1 MAAARQPLGQGAMTF
16 GRPELLPLV
25 LILPL
30 LSALAI
36 WAYAR
41 RRRRVA
47 EALGDAA
54 LVERLGAGDLR
65 RFPWTRLLLV
75 TGAAASLGIAAA
87 DPRWG
92 MRVADEVSRSLDMVV
107 AVDVSKSMYAT
118 DLQPSRL
125 EAERLLLRR
134 LLRDLPGDRIGLVVF
149 AGRAY
154 VLSPLTVDHGALN
167 LYVDA
172 LDPGIVS
179 QGGSSVAAAITQATD
194 LVRGSEESGGRRV
207 IVLLT
212 DGEAHEDRS
221 DIEAA
226 ADRAARAHVAIFT
239 VGVGSARGAPV
250 PDRDPVTG
258 QVAGYKQDESGE
270 VVISRMDPE
279 LLGSIAE
286 RTGGAFVRLD
296 EPGAAGRVT
305 QGLRRLDRTEGPAGR
320 TVQLQERF
328 AWFVALGLLLLA
340 LDAVRASPAHMAS
353 LRALGSVFQRR
364 THRSAHTAAL
374 LLVLLTHAGWGIGDV
389 ERGNRLYRAG
399 RYAEAVEAYREALA
413 DGEDSP
419 QLQYNLG
426 TALLRLG
433 RYQEAQAHLQRA
445 LSGVEAEVQ
454 RRSFFNLGSRFLE
467 EGRSPTSTGAP
478 GELLGSAIEAYKRA
492 LRLRPNDE
500 DAKWNLELALRQQE
514 QQQQNQ
520 QDDESENQQQPQSG
534 DESEDRAGQGG
545 GQGSNDPSQ
554 NEPDSRPDQPGGEMS
569 QDQADRILSAV
580 EQDERELT
588 REKLRKGQRR
598 TPVRKDW

>member
-1 MAAARQPLGQGAMTF
+1 MTF

-25 LILPL
+25 LLLPL
-30 LSALAI
+30 LAVLAI
-36 WAYAR
+36 WIYAR

-47 EALGDAA
+47 DALGDAA

-65 RFPWTRLLLV
+65 RFPWARLVLV

-92 MRVADEVSRSLDMVV
+92 MRVAEEISRSLDMVV

-172 LDPGIVS
+172 LDPGVVS

-194 LVRGSEESGGRRV
+194 LVRGNDESGGRRV

-226 ADRAARAHVAIFT
+226 ADRAGRAQVAIFA
-239 VGVGSARGAPV
+239 VGVGTPRGAPI
-250 PDRDPVTG
+250 PDRDPVTN
-258 QVAGYKQDESGE
+258 QVAGYKQDENGE
-270 VVISRMDPE
+270 VVISRMDPD

-296 EPGAAGRVT
+296 EPGAAGRLT
-305 QGLRRLDRTEGPAGR
+305 QGLRALDRARGPAGR
-320 TVQLQERF
+320 SVQLRERF

-340 LDAVRASPAHMAS
+340 LDALRASPAHMTS

-364 THRSAHTAAL
+364 ASRRVSAAAL
-374 LLVLLTHAGWGIGDV
+374 LFVLLTNAGWGIGDV

-413 DGEDSP
+413 DGKDSP

-433 RYQEAQAHLQRA
+433 RYQEAQSHLQKA
-445 LSGVEAEVQ
+445 LGGVESEVQ

-467 EGRSPTSTGAP
+467 ESRSSGAATQP
-478 GELLGSAIEAYKRA
+478 GELLGSAVEAYKRA
-492 LRLRPNDE
+492 LRLRPDDE
-500 DAKWNLELALRQQE
+500 DAKWNLELALREQQR
-514 QQQQNQ
+514 QQQNQ
-520 QDDESENQQQPQSG
+520 QDDSQNQQQPQSG
-534 DESEDRAGQGG
+534 DESQDRGGQGG
-545 GQGSNDPSQ
+545 GQGSNDPAQ
-554 NEPDSRPDQPGGEMS
+554 NAPDSRPDQSGGEMT